1 MQIIGARQQIQVS
14 QQQTQYQGR
23 FDALSAQ
30 QLVNHTSQA
39 TTLSNVLPPRTTLSQ
54 APTATTNKL
63 QLPEAPKTDK
73 TQNQSTSDTEENEE
87 DCKQFSALHT
97 IGQVKKILEQ
107 LVSGKLTEWLSS
119 EQSDLTALC
128 HQVQGDGAGASM
140 SNDTDSK
147 PPPAQR
153 PASDQVLVN
162 YRYQQ
167 LSASFTGEVS
177 LSDGTSMQWDFQF
190 AHVESEFNFVLQ
202 RAAEVKDP
210 LVLSL
215 DGSFRATGQWLNFA
229 MSADTPGR
237 LDKLSGAQYY
247 LVHDKNQNG
256 KADDGSELFG
266 PNSGQGFAELAQL
279 DDDGNGFIDAAD
291 RAFHQ
296 LYAWQPEQGL
306 RTMSDLQIGALSVT
320 SASTQFDY
328 YQQQQLQARLTR
340 SGVALTTN
348 RQVGLLQQV
357 DFTV

>member
-1 MQIIGARQQIQVS
+1 MQIIGARQQIQVV

-23 FDALSAQ
+23 FDAQSAQ
-30 QLVNHTSQA
+30 QLVNHTTQA
-39 TTLSNVLPPRTTLSQ
+39 TTLSSVLPPRTTLPQ
-54 APTATTNKL
+54 APKATTNNL
-63 QLPEAPKTDK
+63 QLPEAPKIEK

-107 LVSGKLTEWLSS
+107 LVSGKLTEWLTS
-119 EQSDLTALC
+119 EQSDLTAFC
-128 HQVQGDGAGASM
+128 QQVPGDGPTAS
-140 SNDTDSK
+140 NGQDAT
-147 PPPAQR
+147 PPSSR

-190 AHVESEFNFVLQ
+190 AQIESEFNFVLQ

-215 DGSFRATGQWLNFA
+215 DGSYRATGQWLNFA
-229 MSADTPGR
+229 MSSDSQGR

-256 KADDGSELFG
+256 RADDGSELFG
-266 PNSGQGFAELAQL
+266 PTSGQGFAELAQL
-279 DDDGNGFIDAAD
+279 DDDGNGFIDQAD
-291 RAFHQ
+291 HAFNQ
-296 LYAWQPEQGL
+296 LYAWQPDQGL
-306 RTMSDLQIGALSVT
+306 RSLSAVQIGALSVT
-320 SASTQFDY
+320 SAATSFDY
-328 YQQQQLQARLTR
+328 YQQEQLQARLSR
-340 SGVALTTN
+340 SGIALTTD
-348 RQVGLLQQV
+348 RQVALLQQV